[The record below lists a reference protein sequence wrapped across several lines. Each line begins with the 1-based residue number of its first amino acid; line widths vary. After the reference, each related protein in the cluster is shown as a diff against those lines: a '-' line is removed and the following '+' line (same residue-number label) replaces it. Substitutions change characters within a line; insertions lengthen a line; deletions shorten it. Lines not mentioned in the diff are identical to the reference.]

1 MTLAMKSWP
10 RLAHSAY
17 ISVKSTGAVFSP
29 PALPTPHGKARPTM
43 VAYLDQAGVQH
54 LIAKIRNT
62 FWPVGTILATTSTT
76 SPASYLGGSWEAY
89 APGRTLVGVDAS
101 HPLNSTGGSE
111 THEVRICLGNIY
123 GLAGI
128 QTSNNLTGIS
138 VDGGKSYNG
147 FTNFNSRQTVNT
159 ARGMDG
165 SFGPTQVDF
174 HTAISH
180 LPTLSPYVAVCYWRR
195 IA

>member
-1 MTLAMKSWP
+1 
-10 RLAHSAY
+10 
-17 ISVKSTGAVFSP
+17 
-29 PALPTPHGKARPTM
+29 M

-62 FWPVGTILATTSTT
+62 FWPVGTILATSTNT
-76 SPASYLGGSWEAY
+76 SPASYIGGSWEAY
-89 APGRTLVGVDAS
+89 APGRTLVGVDDK

-111 THEVRICLGNIY
+111 THEIRVRLGYIY

-128 QTSNNLTGIS
+128 VTNTDLSGIS
-138 VDGGKSYNG
+138 VDQGKTFNG
-147 FTNFNSRQTVNT
+147 FSNFHSKETVNT

-165 SFGPTQVDF
+165 SFGPTQIEIYE
-174 HTAISH
+174 AIGH
-180 LPTLSPYVAVCYWRR
+180 LPTLDPYVAVCYWRR